1 MTDTEYQLLN
11 VVDCPMDENVKRPNV
26 VFIFADEWRAQ
37 ATGYNG
43 DPNCST
49 PNLDTFSNESLDLT
63 EAVSG
68 CSVCCPY
75 RGSLLTGQYPLSHGI
90 IINDVELDPNCTSIA
105 DAFNNG
111 GYDTAYIGKWHV
123 YGSPQGNRERREKFV
138 PREYQLRF
146 DYWKGFECNH
156 DYNDSWYFCN
166 DDPTPR
172 KWVGYDAFAQSRDAA
187 RYIRDQ
193 ADKENPF
200 LLMLS
205 WGPPHF
211 PLNTAPDKYRR
222 RYSNQDLELHPN
234 VPANLFGKAT
244 EEMRGYYSHVDAIDD
259 ALAIVL
265 EAVQESG
272 IAQDTIFVVTSDHGD
287 MRQSQGLD
295 TKLFP
300 FEESVRVPFL
310 LRWPRLHGNAPR
322 KLPVPLNTPDI
333 MPTLLG
339 LCHLEIPVSVEGQDW
354 SPILRGEDDL
364 TGEEAALLNM
374 PCEFTE
380 LIRNGMRAY
389 RGIRTAH
396 HTYVRNVE
404 GPWLLY
410 DNIADPY
417 QRMNLIGLPEHAE
430 LQAQSEQHLCEL
442 LDAIG
447 DEFLDSQTYL
457 ERSGLSHYQEALNV
471 ETLRTWSDPWA

>member
-1 MTDTEYQLLN
+1 MNPEI
-11 VVDCPMDENVKRPNV
+11 KRPNV
-26 VFIFADEWRAQ
+26 IFIFADEWRAQ

-43 DPNCST
+43 DPNCET
-49 PNLDTFSNESLDLT
+49 PVLDAFSNESIDLT

-90 IINDVELDPNCTSIA
+90 IINDVELDPTCTSVA
-105 DAFNNG
+105 DAFNAG
-111 GYDTAYIGKWHV
+111 GYDTAYVGKWHV
-123 YGSPQGNRERREKFV
+123 YGSPEGQWERREVFV

-156 DYNDSWYFCN
+156 DYNDSWYFHN

-172 KWVGYDAFAQSRDAA
+172 KWEGYDAFAQSRDAA
-187 RYIRDQ
+187 DYVKGH
-193 ADKENPF
+193 ADSDNPF

-211 PLNTAPDKYRR
+211 PLHSAPNEYGA
-222 RYSNQDLELHPN
+222 RYADRELELHPN
-234 VPANLFGKAT
+234 VPEHLRDKAT
-244 EEMRGYYSHVDAIDD
+244 EEMRGYYAHVAAIDD
-259 ALAIVL
+259 ALATVL
-265 EAVQESG
+265 GAVREAG
-272 IAQDTIFVVTSDHGD
+272 IEENTIFVVTGDHGD

-310 LRWPRLHGNAPR
+310 LRWPELHGSEPR
-322 KLPVPLNTPDI
+322 KLPVPIDTPDI

-339 LCHLEIPVSVEGQDW
+339 LCGLEVPDTVEGRDW
-354 SPILRGEDDL
+354 SPILRGDEPL
-364 TGEEAALLNM
+364 TGDEAALLNM

-389 RGIRTAH
+389 RGLRTVR
-396 HTYVRNVE
+396 HTYVRNTD

-410 DNIADPY
+410 DNVADPY
-417 QRMNLIGLPEHAE
+417 QKRNLIGRAENAE
-430 LQAQSEQHLCEL
+430 LQADLERRLQER
-442 LDAIG
+442 LDDLG

-457 ERSGLSHYQEALNV
+457 ERAGLTHYKEALNV
-471 ETLRTWSDPWA
+471 ERLRVWTDPWAGEA